1 MTSTATSPLVSLDD
15 IRLAA
20 SALRGVAVRTP
31 LVRSYELEERV
42 GVPVYL
48 KPEMLQRAGAF
59 KFRGAYTYVSR
70 LSPDERTCGL
80 VAPSS
85 GNHGQAVAL
94 AARLFGV
101 KATIVMPTT
110 TPRAKVA
117 GAERLGARVLFAG
130 TTTAERMAKAM
141 EVVESESAT
150 LGRRTIIRGS
160 SRGRARRALR
170 SPRMP
175 RHSALRRRRSSCRW
189 VAAGCRPASPPR

>member
-31 LVRSYELEERV
+31 LVRSYELEERL
-42 GVPVYL
+42 GVPVYF

-70 LSPDERTCGL
+70 LSADERSRGL

-101 KATIVMPTT
+101 KATRSEEHT
-110 TPRAKVA
+110 
-117 GAERLGARVLFAG
+117 
-130 TTTAERMAKAM
+130 
-141 EVVESESAT
+141 SESSHT
-150 LGRRTIIRGS
+150 
-160 SRGRARRALR
+160 
-170 SPRMP
+170 
-175 RHSALRRRRSSCRW
+175 
-189 VAAGCRPASPPR
+189 